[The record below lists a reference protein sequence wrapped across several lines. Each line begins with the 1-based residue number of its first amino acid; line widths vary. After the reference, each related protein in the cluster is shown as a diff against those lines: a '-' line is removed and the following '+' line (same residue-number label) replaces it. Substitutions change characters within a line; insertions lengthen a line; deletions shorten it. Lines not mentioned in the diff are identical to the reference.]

1 MPKARKMEKTAML
14 EEKDREAILSLMRKV
29 KKKGV
34 TEFINRAREIK
45 DVELMMSLL
54 EEFLDFL
61 ANPRGAA
68 WGEIAACIYGLE
80 AYFKK

>member
-1 MPKARKMEKTAML
+1 MEEMVAIL
-14 EEKDREAILSLMRKV
+14 EEKDRNAILSLMRKV

-34 TEFINRAREIK
+34 TEFIIRAGEIK
-45 DVELMMSLL
+45 DVDLMMSLL

-61 ANPRGAA
+61 ANPRGAV
-68 WGEIAACIYGLE
+68 WGEIAAWIYGLE